1 MTAADIIQKLG
12 GDAPLAR
19 ALGAPLTTVNSWKRA
34 NFIPEWRQPKLL
46 ELAAQT
52 DVALSTA
59 DFPTVTDRIPRRA
72 AA

>member
-12 GDAPLAR
+12 SDTAVAK
-19 ALGAPLTTVNSWKRA
+19 AIGAPLSTVNSWKRW

-46 ELAAQT
+46 ELANQLNAP
-52 DVALSTA
+52 LSTA
-59 DFPTVTDRIPRRA
+59 DFPTPDERVQRKA